1 MVNTKSSEEIVVTS
15 LNKVQTAEVC
25 DATAVEQ
32 HY

>member
-1 MVNTKSSEEIVVTS
+1 MDKPNEEIVVTS